1 MTSFAEAV
9 TSCDQVVNSAK
20 NLRLPLEGTRVRG
33 IDAPTDILRGGAMP
47 THSQAALERAPT
59 KRGPTMSRR
68 SRITS
73 VIAALAAV
81 PLVASLAACASTG
94 AADDGGETVKIGV
107 VGKSDPQW
115 APFVEAAAE
124 EGITVELVDF
134 GDYNQP
140 NPALTE
146 GELDLNQFQHI
157 VYLADYN
164 VNADADLT
172 PIGSTQIYP
181 LGLYSTKYDDVKS
194 IPAGE
199 TVAVPDDPSNLARA
213 LLVLQSAG
221 LIELKD
227 GGSIFSTIADID
239 EAKSKVKVTPLEA
252 AITATSLPD
261 VAAAIINND
270 FVEDAGLTFADA
282 IAQDDPADPN
292 ALPYVNIFAAR
303 AEDKDN
309 KTYAKLVEIFQT
321 NAKVQAGLD
330 AASGGTGV
338 SLQVPVAELEKSLA
352 DVEADTAAQ
361 QG

>member
-1 MTSFAEAV
+1 
-9 TSCDQVVNSAK
+9 
-20 NLRLPLEGTRVRG
+20 
-33 IDAPTDILRGGAMP
+33 
-47 THSQAALERAPT
+47 
-59 KRGPTMSRR
+59 MSRR
-68 SRITS
+68 TRILRRRPLA

-81 PLVASLAACASTG
+81 PLVASLAACATSGSGSAAEG
-94 AADDGGETVKIGV
+94 AGDEIVKIGV
-107 VGKSDPQW
+107 VGKSDAQW
-115 APFVEAAAE
+115 APFLEAAAE

-164 VNADADLT
+164 VSADEDLT

-181 LGLYSTKYDDVKS
+181 LGLYSQKYDDVKD

-199 TVAVPDDPSNLARA
+199 TVAIPDDPSNLARA

-221 LIELKD
+221 LVELKD
-227 GGSIFSTIADID
+227 GGSIFSTVADID

-270 FVEDAGLTFADA
+270 FVEDAGLSFDDA
-282 IAQDDPADPN
+282 IAKDDPSDPN

-303 AEDKDN
+303 AEDKDD
-309 KTYAKLVEIFQT
+309 KTFKKLVEIFQT
-321 NAKVQAGLD
+321 NAAVQAGLD
-330 AASGGTGV
+330 ETSGGTGV
-338 SLQVPVAELEKSLA
+338 SLEVPVADLEASLA

-361 QG
+361 K